1 MLLVAAL
8 CFLTKLIYS
17 SNTNSS
23 CDTQSCEYG
32 CYIDAATNQ
41 AICICPVGLTI
52 KAEDLKTCVKIDTQ
66 IIFKETPVKIDG
78 TIRPHGDQS
87 KCFYHKMNA
96 QCEKSPKLVIF
107 EKMVF
112 EGLLFSFI
120 FFILWN
126 GFTSQ
131 EKIYIS
137 DCHDHNRYQWI
148 FDEESGLIMNSNR
161 IDTEPH
167 CWKIPNVM
175 ATRSKQQVFLAPCV
189 EEDLGQ
195 QWTVIG
201 GRVKAKSNTDICA
214 MWNMKDKTRLW
225 GYPCDE
231 MKFSEMVVLK

>member
-1 MLLVAAL
+1 MFSNIFFCADYLILVHNEWVPVFFRKSKFSQWRKSDKWNWCVFKVIFLLKFLIKLSLNFLLQTPTMLLVAAL

-120 FFILWN
+120 L
-126 GFTSQ
+126 
-131 EKIYIS
+131 
-137 DCHDHNRYQWI
+137 
-148 FDEESGLIMNSNR
+148 
-161 IDTEPH
+161 
-167 CWKIPNVM
+167 
-175 ATRSKQQVFLAPCV
+175 
-189 EEDLGQ
+189 
-195 QWTVIG
+195 
-201 GRVKAKSNTDICA
+201 
-214 MWNMKDKTRLW
+214 
-225 GYPCDE
+225 
-231 MKFSEMVVLK
+231 

>member
-120 FFILWN
+120 FFSYCGTVSPAKKKSTFLIVTITTGIS
-126 GFTSQ
+126 GF
-131 EKIYIS
+131 
-137 DCHDHNRYQWI
+137 
-148 FDEESGLIMNSNR
+148 L
-161 IDTEPH
+161 
-167 CWKIPNVM
+167 
-175 ATRSKQQVFLAPCV
+175 TR
-189 EEDLGQ
+189 
-195 QWTVIG
+195 
-201 GRVKAKSNTDICA
+201 KA
-214 MWNMKDKTRLW
+214 
-225 GYPCDE
+225 G
-231 MKFSEMVVLK
+231 